1 MASVSNPLRLV
12 RRNPAYFALA
22 TGTLGL
28 ALALATTMFTVL
40 DAAQHP
46 FVPYPE
52 PERAFTIILHGGPS
66 SGAPPGLRAAE
77 YEILGSARSFSVAA
91 VGLQQNTI
99 ADAGG
104 TARAV
109 YAASATPNLFGVLGV
124 RPRLGREFGRD
135 GDGTESGVI
144 VSDGIWRALLHE
156 ARSLRDVTI
165 ALNGTTHQVIG
176 VMPAGVRYPYDVDIW
191 MPASMSAPG
200 TAALPYPWLVA
211 RLRHGATLEQARGE
225 LATLAHRLTA
235 SVGQSDLPY
244 WYTTWDLRPDA
255 LHVDDHHML
264 AASAVI
270 VLLIACAN
278 AGTLVL
284 VRGIARRRE
293 LSVRAA
299 LGASRRALVRH
310 QLAECAAIA
319 FGAGAVGLVG
329 GRWGTD
335 LVRAAMPVSITDGV
349 FLPPHLT
356 WQVYAFVLAATSVS
370 LVASG
375 VLPALR
381 ASRVDPAEPLKGDA
395 SMAMVGRRG
404 GMRGLVAGQIALAL
418 VVLFGAGLMWRTADT
433 IGHYDFGYDAHGLFD
448 LSVGLSPAALPN
460 GTTVDDAFR
469 TLVDRTSR
477 VPGVR
482 AAAQL
487 SMDEPAHSQI
497 LGEAGGEAT
506 RTLFARFYIDASP
519 SLLRTLGIPVV
530 AGRDFQDG
538 DAASAGVA
546 IVDERAA
553 AALWPN
559 ERAVGRQLALGNQ
572 GSGAPWVPVVGVAR
586 NASLF
591 FQSDPD
597 LEPRPIVYLVRA
609 HGAGAYRQLVIRT
622 AASGGS
628 VATAVTRVVESTPGL
643 RHFQSP
649 TPWLDYYD
657 RITAGDRFV
666 ALVFALYGLSA
677 LVLSTVGLY
686 TVLAY
691 SVGRRRH
698 EFGVRIALGARPAD
712 LRRMVIREAVI
723 MALAGIGSGALVAL
737 WASRLIDSALYGIPH
752 MDAVSL
758 VVAEA
763 LLLGLTLVAC
773 LAPAQRAALAEPLE
787 VLRAS

>member
-1 MASVSNPLRLV
+1 MASVSSPLRLV
-12 RRNPAYFALA
+12 RRNPAFFALA

-28 ALALATTMFTVL
+28 ALALATTMFAAL
-40 DAAQHP
+40 DAAHHP
-46 FVPYPE
+46 FVPYPQ
-52 PERAFTIILHGGPS
+52 PERAFTIVLHGGPS
-66 SGAPPGLRAAE
+66 SGAPPRLRAAE
-77 YEILGSARSFSVAA
+77 YDMLRSARSFSVAA
-91 VGLQQNTI
+91 VGLHQNTI

-104 TARAV
+104 NARTV

-124 RPRLGREFGRD
+124 RPRLGRDFAGD
-135 GDGTESGVI
+135 PDGTESGVI

-156 ARSLRDVTI
+156 PRSLRDVTI
-165 ALNGTTHQVIG
+165 ALNGTMYQVIG
-176 VMPAGVRYPYDVDIW
+176 VMPAGVRYPYDVDMW

-200 TAALPYPWLVA
+200 TPELPYPWLVA
-211 RLRHGATLEQARGE
+211 RLRHGATLDEARGE
-225 LATLAHRLTA
+225 LAALARRLTA
-235 SVGQSDLPY
+235 SVGRSDLPY

-255 LHVDDHHML
+255 LQVDDHHML

-278 AGTLVL
+278 AGTLVS

-299 LGASRRALVRH
+299 LGASRRDLVRH

-319 FGAGAVGLVG
+319 FGAGGVGLVG

-356 WQVYAFVLAATSVS
+356 WQVYAFVLAATSAS
-370 LVASG
+370 LVAFG
-375 VLPALR
+375 LLPALR

-395 SMAMVGRRG
+395 SLALVGRRG
-404 GMRGLVAGQIALAL
+404 MHGLVAGEIALAL
-418 VVLFGAGLMWRTADT
+418 VVLFAAGLMWRTADT
-433 IGHYDFGYDAHGLFD
+433 IGRFDFGYDARGLFD
-448 LSVGLSPAALPN
+448 LSVGLAPAALPN

-469 TLVDRTSR
+469 TLVDRASR
-477 VPGVR
+477 VAGVR
-482 AAAQL
+482 AGAQL
-487 SMDEPAHSQI
+487 SMDEPAHDQI
-497 LGEAGGEAT
+497 LGEDGAEAT

-519 SLLRTLGIPVV
+519 NLLRALGIAVV

-572 GSGAPWVPVVGVAR
+572 GSGAPWIPVVGVAR
-586 NASLF
+586 NAALF
-591 FQSDPD
+591 FEPDPN
-597 LEPRPIVYLVRA
+597 LEPVPIVYVVRA
-609 HGAGAYRQLVIRT
+609 HGAGPYRQIVIR
-622 AASGGS
+622 AGANGGP

-649 TPWLDYYD
+649 TPWLDRYD
-657 RITAGDRFV
+657 RITAADRFI
-666 ALVFALYGLSA
+666 ALVFAVYGLSA

-698 EFGVRIALGARPAD
+698 EFGVRIALGARPGD

-723 MALAGIGSGALVAL
+723 MGLAGIGSGALVAL
-737 WASRLIDSALYGIPH
+737 WASRLLDSALYGIPH
-752 MDAVSL
+752 LDAVSL
-758 VVAEA
+758 VGAEA
-763 LLLGLTLVAC
+763 LLLGLMLVAC
-773 LAPAQRAALAEPLE
+773 LAPAERAARAEPLE
-787 VLRAS
+787 VLRTS